1 MHPPGGAQR
10 WGRSHAA
17 SAAWR
22 LAAASAARLSPP
34 QSRGIPHVPPSLRGQ
49 AGELLYVMR
58 CTREEKGVDA
68 DRREEEAQAGLCSCA
83 EQPAAAGEGEARRTG
98 A

>member
-1 MHPPGGAQR
+1 MRAV
-10 WGRSHAA
+10 AA
-17 SAAWR
+17 LYVSPTALALVQSWR
-22 LAAASAARLSPP
+22 AARFSSSNWSNTHTIRLPV
-34 QSRGIPHVPPSLRGQ
+34 IC
-49 AGELLYVMR
+49 ELLYVMR

-83 EQPAAAGEGEARRTG
+83 EQPAAAAEGEARRTG